1 MKVIYIR
8 KMRYEDAYHKLDR
21 EIQSAFLS
29 GETLVE
35 VIHGIGEEKLKNLT
49 LDYIKANNFL
59 KIYDTSA
66 YIQPNPGVTKIE
78 ILSPDK
84 QFLKKIKKNPSN

>member
-1 MKVIYIR
+1 MVIMKVIYIR
-8 KMRYEDAYHKLDR
+8 KMRYEEAYFKLDR
-21 EIQSAFLS
+21 EIQTAFMN

-49 LDYIKANNFL
+49 LEYVKSYDFL
-59 KIYDTSA
+59 RIYDTSN

-78 ILSPDK
+78 ILSPAK
-84 QFLKKIKKNPSN
+84 NYLKKLKP